1 MVFSKERLDK
11 VLHGQVTYVI
21 EIDGSSVFRS
31 VDLMAALQQFDYL
44 RKTHRK
50 SDVNFKIEE

>member
-1 MVFSKERLDK
+1 MAFSKERLDK

-21 EIDGSSVFRS
+21 EVDGSSAFRS
-31 VDLMAALQQFDYL
+31 CDLMAALQQFDYL

-50 SDVNFKIEE
+50 SDVKFKIEE